1 MSDKPKKIESNLLTM
16 TLTLFIISIISAGT
30 LGYVYKLTKGPIEVA
45 NKKKEL
51 EALKIVLPEGFDNS
65 PIDDQIKVPSDLG
78 DSLTCYFAKKG
89 DKIIGVAIK
98 TFTEKGFNGHFD
110 VMVGFLP
117 DGTIINTTVLEHH
130 ETPGLGDEVDKKKSN
145 WSNQFNG
152 KNPETFVL
160 KVEKDGGDVKAIT
173 AATISSR
180 AYTDAVAR
188 AYEAF
193 KKYIQPDLN
202 K

>member
-16 TLTLFIISIISAGT
+16 TLTLFIISIIAAGS
-30 LGYVYKLTKGPIEVA
+30 LGYVYKLTKEPIELA

-51 EALKIVLPEGFDNS
+51 DALKLVLPDGFDNS
-65 PIDDQIKVPSDLG
+65 PIDDYRNVPSDLG
-78 DSLTCYFAKKG
+78 DSLTCYFAKRG
-89 DKIIGVAIK
+89 DEVIGVAIK
-98 TFTEKGFNGHFD
+98 TFTEKGFNGHFE
-110 VMVGFLP
+110 VMVGFQP
-117 DGTIINTTVLEHH
+117 DGTIINSTVLQHY
-130 ETPGLGDEVDKKKSN
+130 ETPGLGDKIDKKKSD

-152 KNPETFVL
+152 KNPETFTL

-180 AYTDAVAR
+180 AYTDAIAR

-193 KKYIQPDLN
+193 KKYIQPDIN